1 MPPCER
7 DGSSISGRT
16 VPVKSKRA
24 PRGPAALLAGRRFR
38 GEESAPCFFEGEKS
52 QPRKRVPPFRPRP
65 RMAFCGGGGAVRW
78 PRTAGAARRAVPSII
93 VLAFPGLAD
102 EQRQPT
108 RGHRPVTSSLPALIL
123 PARETPGPARAGWQ
137 AGCRPRARAL
147 EGSWLSGCS
156 IVARTESICA
166 WLFVV
171 YDDSFSGPCIILLPW
186 SVWSAGSS
194 VEFVR
199 VALASSHHC
208 VLALSAARCLRA
220 LVWVGTMSR
229 RPEKSS
235 PYSY

>member
-1 MPPCER
+1 VRAGRLLHLRPDRAREKQASAARARGPPRRTPFSRGGKCPVLFR
-7 DGSSISGRT
+7 GRKKSAPKAGASFSPAPPHGFPRWWGSSAVAAHGGRRSPRRPIHHRAGLSRPRRRT
-16 VPVKSKRA
+16 ASTHTRA
-24 PRGPAALLAGRRFR
+24 PAGDLKPACFDLACQGDT
-38 GEESAPCFFEGEKS
+38 
-52 QPRKRVPPFRPRP
+52 RP
-65 RMAFCGGGGAVRW
+65 GTG
-78 PRTAGAARRAVPSII
+78 
-93 VLAFPGLAD
+93 
-102 EQRQPT
+102 
-108 RGHRPVTSSLPALIL
+108 
-123 PARETPGPARAGWQ
+123 GWQ

-147 EGSWLSGCS
+147 EGSWLSGCA